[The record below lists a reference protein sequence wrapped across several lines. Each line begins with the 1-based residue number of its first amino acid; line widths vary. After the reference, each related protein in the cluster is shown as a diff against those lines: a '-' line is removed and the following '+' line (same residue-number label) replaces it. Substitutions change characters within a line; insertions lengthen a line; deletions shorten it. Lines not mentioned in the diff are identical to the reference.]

1 VFDPGDDWGDE
12 PSIAWG
18 RRLALPSYRTASD
31 YRRTR
36 EMSIDRKAR
45 PASYGIWRASESG
58 MIRRFEQAGVICKR
72 VMIDPSEL
80 ALFAA
85 HNGMAVDSACRLA
98 FAEWT
103 MRAET
108 GLDAG
113 AGERDFPKNN
123 SHSLIRGA
131 FNSYKDDVGFG
142 GLDGKSRRLRST
154 RCMENELAFSGS
166 TLSTRNTR
174 RHVSSAR

>member
-1 VFDPGDDWGDE
+1 MPRSETIPCRAVQRL
-12 PSIAWG
+12 IAT
-18 RRLALPSYRTASD
+18 RTGS
-31 YRRTR
+31 RGG
-36 EMSIDRKAR
+36 AR

-113 AGERDFPKNN
+113 AGERDFPKTI
-123 SHSLIRGA
+123 HT
-131 FNSYKDDVGFG
+131 V
-142 GLDGKSRRLRST
+142 
-154 RCMENELAFSGS
+154 
-166 TLSTRNTR
+166 
-174 RHVSSAR
+174 